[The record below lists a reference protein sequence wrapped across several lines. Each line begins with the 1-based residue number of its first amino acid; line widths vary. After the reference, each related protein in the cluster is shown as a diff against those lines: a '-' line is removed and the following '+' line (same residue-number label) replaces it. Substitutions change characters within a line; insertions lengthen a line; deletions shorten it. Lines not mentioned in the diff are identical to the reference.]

1 MVIGLGP
8 SLSATVLAE
17 ADLVRLGV
25 EVPQVLIPET
35 PAIID
40 GVAVGAVVVTIR
52 WVPILVH
59 ALVVLS
65 LNLQGVRLHHIPL
78 YPDHFYTRTKGR
90 GLPCNNLLRSKTRFR
105 ESHLLRVHAT

>member
-1 MVIGLGP
+1 MVVAY
-8 SLSATVLAE
+8 LSSSSAAVLAL
-17 ADLVRLGV
+17 ADLVRLGIQV
-25 EVPQVLIPET
+25 SQVLVPEH

-65 LNLQGVRLHHIPL
+65 LNLRVQGVRLHAILLLLISLSIQITLIRVP
-78 YPDHFYTRTKGR
+78 KG
-90 GLPCNNLLRSKTRFR
+90 GY
-105 ESHLLRVHAT
+105 HAIIF